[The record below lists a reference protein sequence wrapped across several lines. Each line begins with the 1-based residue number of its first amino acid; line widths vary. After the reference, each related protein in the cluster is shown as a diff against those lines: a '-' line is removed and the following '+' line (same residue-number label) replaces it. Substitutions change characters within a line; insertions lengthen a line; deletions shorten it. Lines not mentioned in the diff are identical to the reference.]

1 MMRFGFADGDAPVV
15 AKGVDAP
22 DDFAAH
28 PPSIT
33 TAEVPAAPLRKER
46 RDIRDMGY
54 SVFARDR
61 GLGASGQFVN
71 PQFAWQGMNPVAW
84 ERVGRSLDGVG
95 LNGRGNI

>member
-1 MMRFGFADGDAPVV
+1 MRLGFAAGEAPV
-15 AKGVDAP
+15 DAIGA
-22 DDFAAH
+22 DTAEFFAVH
-28 PPSIT
+28 PPSMT
-33 TAEVPAAPLRKER
+33 SAEVPAAPRMKER